1 MRILLICYDSPLNCS
16 YGAGLRTNHI
26 WHALKAAGDVS
37 TLVMEPSHTTEVDVN
52 PHEAEMGRIRFKK
65 PNVPWLTPETTK
77 IRHLV
82 TALLSGKQFDLVVVR
97 YLRLAM
103 LIQPCVNAPMIV
115 DGDDLNKLETS
126 LTKGWLD
133 RSLDNLKTKIRR
145 AVTRHEIA
153 QFQHVWYVN
162 PLDKERF
169 PAKSG
174 SVLPNVTR
182 MPLAL
187 APPYRAQTATV
198 LMVGKLSYEPNTEG
212 ADFFIREVLPAL
224 RQSVPGATLR
234 LVGQCT
240 PELKARWG
248 AVAGVEVAGF
258 VDDLAHE
265 YSSAWV
271 VVAPVFSG
279 GGTQIKV
286 LEALSYGCGVVVS
299 EFSANGFSPQLRANE
314 HMLVARNAAHWLE
327 HCLTLIRSPAKA
339 SELGKAG
346 RQVISE
352 KYSNESMA
360 REIVTTIAQINVH
373 ATAH

>member
-26 WHALKAAGDVS
+26 WHGLKGVGDVS
-37 TLVMEPSHTTEVDVN
+37 TLVMEPSHITEVDRHQ
-52 PHEAEMGRIRFKK
+52 HEAEFARIRFKK
-65 PNVPWLTPETTK
+65 PNVPWTTAETK
-77 IRHLV
+77 QIRRLV
-82 TALLSGKQFDLVVVR
+82 NAALANTNFDLVVVR

-103 LIQPCVNAPMIV
+103 LIRPCITAPMIV

-126 LTKGWLD
+126 LKK
-133 RSLDNLKTKIRR
+133 SLLNRGFDGLKTLARR
-145 AVTRHEIA
+145 AVTRREIRK
-153 QFQHVWYVN
+153 FDHVWYVN
-162 PLDKERF
+162 PLDKQHF

-182 MPLAL
+182 MPQDV
-187 APPYRAQTATV
+187 APANRAPTATV
-198 LMVGKLSYEPNTEG
+198 LMVGKMSYEPNTEG

-224 RQSVPGATLR
+224 RQSVTGAKLR

-248 AVAGVEVAGF
+248 AVEGVEVVGF
-258 VDDLAHE
+258 VDDLSAE
-265 YSSAWV
+265 YASAWM

-299 EFSANGFSPQLRANE
+299 EFSANGFAPQLLADE
-314 HMLVARNAAHWLE
+314 HMLVAKSPQEWLS
-327 HCLTLIRSPAKA
+327 HCLSLIHSAAKA
-339 SELGKAG
+339 SALGKAG
-346 RQVISE
+346 QKVIAE
-352 KYSNESMA
+352 TYSSESMA
-360 REIVTTIAQINVH
+360 RAIALTTRLH
-373 ATAH
+373 AGKQ